1 MSLEK
6 YWIEPRADGDYL
18 MTVNGD
24 QRDEREVEY
33 LGDGSTLSDAYNAA
47 MRDMANVVRTASTGR
62 PASAD
67 HPNPQG
73 EHHEHPNPQGEHHEH
88 HRNP

>member
-24 QRDEREVEY
+24 QRNEREVEY

-47 MRDMANVVRTASTGR
+47 MRDIANAVRAASTGR

-67 HPNPQG
+67 PPPQG